1 VRSYDLAITKD
12 GGDYT
17 VGLLLCAHEKRIIV
31 LDMWRVREGP
41 DAVEQ
46 GIKGNAIRDGVRT
59 IIDLPK
65 DPGQAGKYQVN
76 ALTAALRGYQVVSS
90 PEEKSKIV
98 RANVAAVQVNQGLVS
113 VVRAGWNDA
122 FLAELRDFTEGARH
136 DDIVDALSRGVVNLG
151 DLGLTHE
158 ERLELLERRKTPL
171 QWEAMGAAL
180 GSGYGSPEHSAALGA
195 LREVTEQIDPAGT
208 QAKRE
213 QERATALAQA
223 DGMMYGRGRMHAMP
237 WDLERLGPIP
247 DGYVGRIAAND
258 QGVTCFRIFNA
269 ANEPESAL
277 GQEYAAQAEQ
287 RAEDARAEAAN
298 RAAWEQRAAE
308 HLAREDQRGARL
320 LQQCGEAFALAERD
334 GFRIELQDVHNVRLV
349 PARMPPPQV
358 NPRTVAAMT
367 QHRVAIAEY
376 LRWAAGERN
385 PPPAYVPLI
394 VEYVGPDDGPTLGA
408 RRRAAWDVPSPE
420 DGSAAIR
427 RNLGIPKPKPPA
439 PSVVPFVFT
448 RP

>member
-1 VRSYDLAITKD
+1 MEREKDPHAFYTIQQGVPRDPSGSIFKVNAIEILDTAPALFESDKRVRSYDLAITKD

-158 ERLELLERRKTPL
+158 ERLELL
-171 QWEAMGAAL
+171 
-180 GSGYGSPEHSAALGA
+180 
-195 LREVTEQIDPAGT
+195 
-208 QAKRE
+208 
-213 QERATALAQA
+213 
-223 DGMMYGRGRMHAMP
+223 
-237 WDLERLGPIP
+237 
-247 DGYVGRIAAND
+247 
-258 QGVTCFRIFNA
+258 
-269 ANEPESAL
+269 
-277 GQEYAAQAEQ
+277 
-287 RAEDARAEAAN
+287 
-298 RAAWEQRAAE
+298 
-308 HLAREDQRGARL
+308 
-320 LQQCGEAFALAERD
+320 
-334 GFRIELQDVHNVRLV
+334 
-349 PARMPPPQV
+349 
-358 NPRTVAAMT
+358 
-367 QHRVAIAEY
+367 
-376 LRWAAGERN
+376 
-385 PPPAYVPLI
+385 
-394 VEYVGPDDGPTLGA
+394 
-408 RRRAAWDVPSPE
+408 
-420 DGSAAIR
+420 
-427 RNLGIPKPKPPA
+427 
-439 PSVVPFVFT
+439 
-448 RP
+448 